1 MKVKFGS
8 IIVAGSGK
16 IGGHVVAKNRGGAYL
31 RTKTTPTN
39 PNTSYQAA
47 ARANL
52 SQFATAWKELSES
65 NRLSWA
71 NAVTQWKS
79 TDIFGDIKNPSG
91 INLYTKVNLNLASIA
106 LPGINTAPSKIEVPF
121 SPLLSATIDVS
132 GNETILEFD
141 NSNIDGKTIQVWGT
155 PAVSQGVSFVK
166 NQYRAFGYGVV
177 SAGELVI
184 GGEYAAR
191 FGTPVAGT
199 KVYIQCKVI
208 ESNGQTGV
216 LQSIVATVQA

>member
-52 SQFATAWKELSES
+52 SAFATAWKLLSEA

-91 INLYTKVNLNLASIA
+91 INLYTKVNLNLASIGVAA
-106 LPGINTAPSKIEVPF
+106 LNTAPSKLEIPF
-121 SPLLSATIDVS
+121 SPLLSAVIDIS
-132 GNETILEFD
+132 DNETVLSFD
-141 NSNIDGKTIQVWGT
+141 NSDIDGKAVQVWGT

-166 NQYRAFGYGVV
+166 NQYRAFAYGTVG
-177 SAGELVI
+177 AGELVI
-184 GGEYAAR
+184 AGDYASR

-199 KVYIQCKVI
+199 KVFIQCRVI
-208 ESNGQTGV
+208 EANGQTGV
-216 LQSIVATVQA
+216 LQSVVATVQA